1 MVLALLTSSLMGAIS
16 LVITIAL
23 GFAVDSRA
31 DVNQHF
37 LFALF
42 TTFVIVLAQCMSIFY
57 FIGTA
62 KQVKDLMVDHP
73 RREEFVLRTRTFKA
87 GVFPAAS
94 WTIVFTMAVFIIGAG
109 VDTRVVPVW
118 IHTGLGALALAT
130 FIYALFRE
138 IQYMSKNNILL
149 DEVAGLVGNAPEA
162 E

>member
-1 MVLALLTSSLMGAIS
+1 MALALLTSSLMGAIS

-42 TTFVIVLAQCMSIFY
+42 TT
-57 FIGTA
+57 
-62 KQVKDLMVDHP
+62 
-73 RREEFVLRTRTFKA
+73 
-87 GVFPAAS
+87 
-94 WTIVFTMAVFIIGAG
+94 IVFTMAVFIIGAG

-118 IHTGLGALALAT
+118 IHTALGALALMT
-130 FIYALFRE
+130 FVYALFRE
-138 IQYMSKNNILL
+138 IQYMSRNNILL
-149 DEVAGLVGNAPEA
+149 DEIAGLVGSAPEA